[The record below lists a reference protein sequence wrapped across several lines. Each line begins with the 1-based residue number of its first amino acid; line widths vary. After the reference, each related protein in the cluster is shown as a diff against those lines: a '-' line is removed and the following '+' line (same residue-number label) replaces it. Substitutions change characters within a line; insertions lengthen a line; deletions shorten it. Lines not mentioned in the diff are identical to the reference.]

1 MDKPRFVIA
10 LLLSAAVLFG
20 WNLLFPVKTPPKQA
34 NTNSN
39 TSAAAGQSP
48 SPTASPAESAAA
60 SQNKPPVQGPSGE
73 IPPDITGPKEI
84 KVTTPLYDVVL
95 DNRGAVATSWIIK
108 KNKDNQRDLYSVGG
122 PEDKPKPPCFPRCPL
137 QLIPQDK
144 LGQEPREAPLRLQ
157 TADGDKSDAGR
168 LVDSLLDSRHYEV
181 KEFKGKDA
189 SGQDIT
195 EALPSNEFDV
205 PAGGSRSIEFSLQIG
220 YGPEGKESLTVSKII
235 TFYAD
240 QYRADVKVILKQAD
254 KTKPGDQFMPAKLL
268 IGPSIGDQGIHNYSF
283 YSVPPEGIAN
293 VGEKAVRNPALAINH
308 AHSDRLALDGFVDW
322 AGVGD
327 TYFAM
332 VAIPQEK
339 KQGLEY
345 RTAMVERPVE
355 VNGKQSTQARYLI
368 TAYVPISTEGVP
380 TTLYVGPKDHYLLD
394 DANATIG
401 RDVGRQIDLEGMIDY
416 GFLSWMSR
424 PLAMPILWCIK
435 FLYKVTSSYGI
446 AIILFTIVIYSLF
459 FPLKWRSSKAMKK
472 AAKMAPRMKELQEK
486 MKGMKKT
493 DPRLRELQ
501 MEQMRLMKE
510 GNPLGGCL
518 PLLIQMP
525 FLFAL
530 YRAITISIDFRQASF
545 LWIPDLSAPEP
556 TLIHILPILMASS
569 LMVLQLITPAPS
581 ADPVQRKMM
590 AIGMPLL
597 MLWMLWSAPAGL
609 LVYWLVGNLVG
620 FGQQFIIN
628 RLTKTEDDQPPPDGK
643 KAEARST
650 KKLNA
655 RVSQA

>member
-1 MDKPRFVIA
+1 MDKSRFVLAII
-10 LLLSAAVLFG
+10 LSAAILFA
-20 WNLLFPVKTPPKQA
+20 WSLIVKSPQQQS

-39 TSAAAGQSP
+39 SSIVEQKA
-48 SPTASPAESAAA
+48 SPT
-60 SQNKPPVQGPSGE
+60 GPSSE
-73 IPPDITGPKEI
+73 IPIGNQDKQSAQGAVSNIPSDTISPRKI
-84 KVTTPLYDVVL
+84 KVSTPLYDVVL

-108 KNKDNQRDLYSVGG
+108 KNKDNQRPLHSVGG
-122 PEDKPKPPCFPRCPL
+122 TKDQPQPL
-137 QLIPQDK
+137 ELIS
-144 LGQEPREAPLRLQ
+144 QEMANQEEREAPLRLQ
-157 TADGDKSDAGR
+157 TTEGEKTPQGR
-168 LVDSLLDSRHYEV
+168 LLDYLLDSRHYEI
-181 KEFKGKDA
+181 KELKNESERVELQSDSF
-189 SGQDIT
+189 DI
-195 EALPSNEFDV
+195 
-205 PAGGSRSIEFSLQIG
+205 PADGSKSIEFSLQVR
-220 YGPEGKESLTVSKII
+220 YGFEGKESNLEARKVI

-240 QYRADVKVILKQAD
+240 NYRADIKIYLKQD
-254 KTKPGDQFMPAKLL
+254 NQLKPVKLL
-268 IGPSIGDQGIHNYSF
+268 IGPSIGDQGISHYNF
-283 YSVPPEGIAN
+283 YSVAPEGIAT
-293 VGEKAVRNPALAINH
+293 VGDQIGKRHNAMAINQRN
-308 AHSDRLALDGFVDW
+308 SDRELVSGPIDW
-322 AGVGD
+322 AGIGD

-332 VAIPQEK
+332 VAIPNQKIE
-339 KQGLEY
+339 GLEY
-345 RTAMVERPVE
+345 RTKMIEHPFT
-355 VNGKQSTQARYLI
+355 VNGQQGKEARYLI
-368 TAYVPISTEGVP
+368 TAYIPVSAEGSP
-380 TTLYVGPKDHYLLD
+380 TILYVGPKDHYLLK
-394 DANATIG
+394 DANTQVGQA
-401 RDVGRQIDLEGMIDY
+401 VGRSIDLEGMIDY

-424 PLAMPILWCIK
+424 PLAVPILWSIK
-435 FLYKVTSSYGI
+435 FLYKITGSYGI
-446 AIILFTIVIYSLF
+446 AIMLFTIVIYSLF

-472 AAKMAPRMKELQEK
+472 AQKMAPRMKELQEK

-545 LWIPDLSAPEP
+545 LWIPDLSAAEP
-556 TLIHILPILMASS
+556 TFIHILPIMMAGSM
-569 LMVLQLITPAPS
+569 MVLQLITPAPT

-620 FGQQFIIN
+620 FGQQFLIN
-628 RLTKTEDDQPPPDGK
+628 RLTKTGDDEQPPPGK
-643 KAEARST
+643 KAETRST